1 MQYEYPEELSD
12 YALTDTTA
20 AVAFDGIQRKT
31 GTLAVFRSDSDGD
44 KPDSIVY
51 TQSGKP
57 KKMTAENKKVILLG
71 EDNIEA
77 YDSAGNLL
85 ATAAVSSEYLDFVY
99 LNDSVYFLG
108 LHEINKIAFET

>member
-44 KPDSIVY
+44 KPDSVVLY
-51 TQSGKP
+51 SKVASLR
-57 KKMTAENKKVILLG
+57 KMTAENKKVILLG

-99 LNDSVYFLG
+99 LNDSVLFPRS
-108 LHEINKIAFET
+108 A